1 MEKDIYHNIIL
12 NEDVE
17 RLLALSDNEKE
28 EFLLVVIC
36 KYLSWKPLEEM
47 NEVQKTLYLVS
58 KLEDICQ
65 VDALPS
71 LSQEKE
77 YFLALP
83 EIKMAYEKLGA
94 FKSAA
99 LLDEFITLIPDGIVP
114 EWDWFFEDERVDI
127 IDRIDGELC
136 DYPDGRMCD
145 FYIAYISKPQNAKQ
159 LLAELL
165 QFAKT
170 L

>member
-77 YFLALP
+77 YFLVLP

-94 FKSAA
+94 FKSAV

-136 DYPDGRMCD
+136 NYPDGRMCD
-145 FYIAYISKPQNAKQ
+145 FYISYISKPQNAKQ